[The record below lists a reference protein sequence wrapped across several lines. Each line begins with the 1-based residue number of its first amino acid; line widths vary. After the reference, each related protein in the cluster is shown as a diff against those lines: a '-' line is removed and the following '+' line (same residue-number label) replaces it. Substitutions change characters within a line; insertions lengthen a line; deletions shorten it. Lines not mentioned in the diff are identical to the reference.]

1 MDDAPNNSAP
11 PFESSSPWRSM
22 LGLFLLAFGAAM
34 PTLIITHFIFKGGLR
49 NDVSFPVPIW
59 VMPLTLPT
67 GWLALYPLKNRP
79 AAIRTWAVTLMI
91 LIALQIVGFVAFRII
106 RG

>member
-1 MDDAPNNSAP
+1 
-11 PFESSSPWRSM
+11 M

-34 PTLIITHFIFKGGLR
+34 PTLIIAHFIFKGGLR

-79 AAIRTWAVTLMI
+79 PAIRTWTVTLMI
-91 LIALQIVGFVAFRII
+91 LIALQIAGFVAFRII

>member
-1 MDDAPNNSAP
+1 
-11 PFESSSPWRSM
+11 M

-34 PTLIITHFIFKGGLR
+34 PTLIIACFIFKGGLR

-59 VMPLTLPT
+59 VMPLMLPT
-67 GWLALYPLKNRP
+67 GWLVLFPLKNSP
-79 AAIRTWAVTLMI
+79 PAIRTWAVTLMI
-91 LIALQIVGFVAFRII
+91 LIALQIAGYLAFRIS

>member
-1 MDDAPNNSAP
+1 
-11 PFESSSPWRSM
+11 M

-34 PTLIITHFIFKGGLR
+34 PTLIIAYFIFKGGLR

-59 VMPLTLPT
+59 IMPLMLPT

-79 AAIRTWAVTLMI
+79 PAIRTWTVTLII
-91 LIALQIVGFVAFRII
+91 LIALQIAGYLAFRIS